1 MLRKLTVIFLS
12 ISLLMASGCMI
23 RPMKEPVTI
32 TINFPSEKLFY
43 QMYGHD
49 FEDKYSH
56 ITIQVIDE
64 DLADESTAEPTTD
77 VLFMDQVTVYN
88 RLVEEGKLLNL
99 EQKLRDEKYPISE
112 FSPVVANALRSEAD
126 GLLYALSP
134 SFISHAIYYNKDL
147 FIQYGI
153 PFPQNQMTWEE
164 VLDLAKRFPDQNSD
178 GEALYGFKSNY
189 YINIPFSMILRIG
202 QTEGLAFLDPRTLQ
216 VNMDSAAW
224 HDIFQTVIDAFRDKA
239 VYDKN
244 DDPSGEIEPAPI
256 LTGHAAMEIQSYT
269 TAYNF
274 EDYSRFIGA
283 KSIDWDMVT
292 VPVGSRSR
300 GQSDYYEVQE
310 IYGISSKTEHE
321 EEAWE
326 LVKFI
331 TNDTQKLKKNQQNQI
346 SMGLPARTDLI
357 KPVDGH
363 DLSPLYELDP
373 VTKSNNPYDYIH
385 YEIINAFKDV
395 GQNVIQEA
403 IENKITIDDA
413 IEMIEKEGQAAI
425 DEMKLKLDLMPDE

>member
-1 MLRKLTVIFLS
+1 MLRKLTILFLS
-12 ISLLMASGCMI
+12 ISLLMVSGCSI
-23 RPMKEPVTI
+23 HPVKEPVVI

-56 ITIQVIDE
+56 IKLQVISE
-64 DLADESTAEPTTD
+64 DLGDKSTEPSAD

-99 EQKLRDEKYPISE
+99 EQKLRNEKYPISE
-112 FSPVVANALRSEAD
+112 FSPAVVNALRSEVD
-126 GLLYALSP
+126 GHLYALSP
-134 SFISHAIYYNKDL
+134 SFISHALYYNRDL
-147 FIQYGI
+147 FEQYGI

-164 VLDLAKRFPDQNSD
+164 VLDLAKRFPEQNAD

-202 QTEGLAFLDPRTLQ
+202 QTEGLNFVDARTLQ

-224 HDIFQTVIDAFRDKA
+224 HSIYQMVIEAFRDKA
-239 VYDKN
+239 VYDKD
-244 DDPSGEIEPAPI
+244 DDPTDEVEPAPI
-256 LTGHAAMEIQSYT
+256 LTGHTAMEIQSYT

-274 EDYSRFIGA
+274 ENYGWFIGA
-283 KSIDWDMVT
+283 KPINWNMVT
-292 VPVGSRSR
+292 VPVSSRSR

-310 IYGISSKTEHE
+310 IYGISSKSQHE

-326 LVKFI
+326 LLNFI
-331 TNDTQKLKKNQQNQI
+331 TNDTQKMTKNQQDQL
-346 SMGLPARTDLI
+346 SMGLPAKMDLI
-357 KPVDGH
+357 KSVQGH
-363 DLSPLYELDP
+363 DLSPLYELEP

-403 IENKITIDDA
+403 IQNKITVDEA
-413 IEMIEKEGQAAI
+413 IERIEKEGQTAI
-425 DEMKLKLDLMPDE
+425 NEMKLKLAQMPDE

>member
-1 MLRKLTVIFLS
+1 MLRKMIMISLS
-12 ISLLMASGCMI
+12 ISLLMASGCTN
-23 RPMKEPVTI
+23 RLSKEPVTL

-56 ITIQVIDE
+56 ITIHVIEE
-64 DLADESTAEPTTD
+64 DLSDESTEPSAD

-88 RLVEEGKLLNL
+88 RLIDEGKLLNL

-112 FSPVVANALRSEAD
+112 FSPVVANALRSETD

-147 FIQYGI
+147 FNQYGI

-164 VLDLAKRFPDQNSD
+164 VLDLAKRFPERNAD

-202 QTEGLAFLDPRTLQ
+202 QTEGLTFMDARTLQ

-224 HDIFQTVIDAFRDKA
+224 HGIFQTVIDAFRDKA
-239 VYDKN
+239 VYDKD
-244 DDPSGEIEPAPI
+244 DDPTGEIEPAPI

-274 EDYSRFIGA
+274 EDYSHFIGA
-283 KSIDWDMVT
+283 KSVNWDMVT

-310 IYGISSKTEHE
+310 IYGISAKTEHE

-326 LVKFI
+326 LVQFI
-331 TNDTQKLKKNQQNQI
+331 TNDAQKMKKNQQDQI
-346 SMGLPARTDLI
+346 SMGLPAQTDLI

-385 YEIINAFKDV
+385 YEIINAFKEV

-413 IEMIEKEGQAAI
+413 IEKIEKDGQAAI
-425 DEMKLKLDLMPDE
+425 DEMKLKLEQMPDE